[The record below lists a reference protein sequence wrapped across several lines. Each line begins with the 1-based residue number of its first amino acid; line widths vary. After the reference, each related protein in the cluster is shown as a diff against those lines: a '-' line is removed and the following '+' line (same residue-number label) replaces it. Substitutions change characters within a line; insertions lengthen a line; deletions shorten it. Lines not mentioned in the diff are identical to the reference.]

1 MKRAGATVAWHA
13 LATALAAG
21 PVLAAP
27 PPAPAAASYREALAG
42 VADCAAFARA
52 WPALPDARPLLRR
65 LFEQP
70 VLAKQAGEG
79 DDAFMDRAVGRLF
92 DTLGDPS
99 RLHLSV
105 GLAGAGRYDP
115 ATGAMILRLPRPF
128 EAALD
133 RWGRTTLRIRG
144 TAPLVTETELRASL
158 DFAPAPP
165 DAIALPMAPADAA
178 RFERE
183 GRLEL
188 LALFEDYGTDA
199 AHRTAAPGAAAV
211 QTSYRLVRLRPK
223 CALVTVGAR
232 ALAGWSYDAWAEPGG

>member
-1 MKRAGATVAWHA
+1 MSAWVA
-13 LATALAAG
+13 LALAAA
-21 PVLAAP
+21 LAAP
-27 PPAPAAASYREALAG
+27 APASPPPPPSVQAPTAASYRAALAG

-70 VLAKQAGEG
+70 VLAKRPEEG
-79 DDAFMDRAVGRLF
+79 DDTFMDRAVGRLF

-99 RLHLSV
+99 RLRLSI
-105 GLAGAGRYDP
+105 GLAGAGHYD
-115 ATGAMILRLPRPF
+115 AKAGTLTLRLPRPF

-133 RWGRTTLRIRG
+133 RWGRTEVRIRG
-144 TAPLVTETELRASL
+144 AAPLVTETELRASL

-178 RFERE
+178 RFERD

-188 LALFEDYGTDA
+188 LALFEDYGTGA

-211 QTSYRLVRLRPK
+211 QISYRLVRLRPK
-223 CALVTVGAR
+223 CALMTVGGR
-232 ALAGWSYDAWAEPGG
+232 AVAGWSYDAWAEPGG